1 VRKNIRPVVIIEEGC
16 CSNFSLPLISDV
28 GDLKYKIATKTM
40 INQKGDWGT
49 CPVVLKHWEGPCC
62 VADPTS

>member
-28 GDLKYKIATKTM
+28 GDLKYKIATKTK
-40 INQKGDWGT
+40 INQKGDW
-49 CPVVLKHWEGPCC
+49 
-62 VADPTS
+62 